1 MDCHAQIF
9 RRSVR
14 ITAMKTMALHGKIS
28 MDQFIRSAVA
38 ENSAVAEK
46 VVSLESENYL
56 KERGKLGSRDAYLKV
71 LDKVPAD

>member
-1 MDCHAQIF
+1 
-9 RRSVR
+9 
-14 ITAMKTMALHGKIS
+14 

-56 KERGKLGSRDAYLKV
+56 KERGKLGSREAYLKV